1 MSSRPFLAVC
11 LWAALAGVQGAPLL
25 VAPAEAAAPA
35 PAAASFAA
43 WRADFRRQAREAGIG
58 EATLARALGALRLRP
73 EVIERDRHQPEFVRP
88 IWTYLDAAVSPTRI
102 RLGRQRLA
110 THRAAARAAAERYGV
125 PAEVLVAVWGIE
137 SSYGGYQGDVETLS
151 ALATLAYDGRRRAF
165 ARDELLDA
173 LRILEAGEVAPDR
186 LVGSWAGAMG
196 HPQFLPSSYLAHA
209 ADGDGDGRRDIWGS
223 VPDALASIGR
233 YLAEAGWR
241 RGEPW
246 GQEVVLPAGFDHGQ
260 AEPAVR
266 RSAAEW
272 AARGVRGVE
281 GRPLAAFDQA
291 AVIAPAGARG
301 PAFLVGPNFRV
312 IRRYN
317 NATSYALAVSALS
330 DALAGRPAIRGDW
343 PREEPALRHDQV
355 RELQRRLARRG
366 YPVGAVDGLLGPDTR
381 RGLRA
386 FQRELGVT
394 PDGFAT
400 LTLLERLRRTAP

>member
-1 MSSRPFLAVC
+1 MPSRPFLAAC
-11 LWAALAGVQGAPLL
+11 LWAALAGGQGAPLL
-25 VAPAEAAAPA
+25 VAPAEAATPA

-43 WRADFRRQAREAGIG
+43 WRADFHRRAREAGIG
-58 EATLARALGALRLRP
+58 EATLARVLDGLRLRP

-102 RLGRQRLA
+102 RLGRQRLT

-151 ALATLAYDGRRRAF
+151 ALATLAYEGRRRAF

-209 ADGDGDGRRDIWGS
+209 ADGDGDGHRDIWGS

-281 GRPLAAFDQA
+281 GRPLAAFDEA

-355 RELQRRLARRG
+355 RELQQRLARRG

-400 LTLLERLRRTAP
+400 LALLERLRRTAP